1 VLIHTSFLGLKSDK
15 KYQIL
20 TKYAKRMCVF
30 VFVYVQVRIC
40 EKWTKTKPK
49 PTKTSTRMEKGQ
61 KPEPGKLN
69 YQRKLKMSKEVL
81 KDSYIYK
88 KGP

>member
-1 VLIHTSFLGLKSDK
+1 VINHTSFLGLNSDQ

-20 TKYAKRMCVF
+20 TKYAKIICVF

-40 EKWTKTKPK
+40 EKMNKNKVK
-49 PTKTSTRMEKGQ
+49 PTKTSTRLEKGQ

-69 YQRKLKMSKEVL
+69 NQRNLKKVKVTLRNS
-81 KDSYIYK
+81 
-88 KGP
+88 